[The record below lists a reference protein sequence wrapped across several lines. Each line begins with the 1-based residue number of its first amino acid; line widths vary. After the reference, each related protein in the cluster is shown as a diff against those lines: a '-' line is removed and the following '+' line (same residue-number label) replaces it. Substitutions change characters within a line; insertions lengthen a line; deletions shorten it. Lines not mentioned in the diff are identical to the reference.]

1 MAINMDDTLQYIFAH
16 MEDSVFVTNFQGD
29 VLYMNAGAE
38 KLFGCQRVGHNIKLW
53 QVIPIVER
61 NDPLIQLFIDAL
73 RHREKS
79 IQALTD
85 YENADGTRFQL
96 RVSITCG
103 GEDSP
108 VFIVVISDL
117 TRLFQVNSAFVRYT
131 SPEIADYVLN
141 SPEGSRQGGRRK
153 EVSVLMSDLRGFTA
167 ISSRLSS
174 ENLIQMLNDY
184 FAVMSDI
191 ISRYKGTIIEFL
203 GDGIF
208 VVFGAPNDLP
218 SHAEA
223 AISCA
228 LEMQNAMEQV
238 NQRNRENGFP
248 ALEMGIGISSGAA
261 TVGNIGSDKRMK
273 FGCVGDSV
281 NLAGRTESLTAGGQV
296 LVTEYTLS
304 IMKEKPEI
312 QHIRSFLPKG
322 KEAPV
327 QVYEITGLGSIRLK
341 ALPAGRPVWHDLAC
355 EVPFDFH
362 LLEGKSVAVP
372 LYRGTLL
379 RLSDDGRDAWIRT
392 ETLLSEMQNLVMET
406 GEHTWGK
413 VLSVSPEGTRL
424 RFTFRPEAFDTWL
437 ADRINSLSLHP
448 ASE

>member
-1 MAINMDDTLQYIFAH
+1 
-16 MEDSVFVTNFQGD
+16 
-29 VLYMNAGAE
+29 
-38 KLFGCQRVGHNIKLW
+38 
-53 QVIPIVER
+53 
-61 NDPLIQLFIDAL
+61 
-73 RHREKS
+73 
-79 IQALTD
+79 
-85 YENADGTRFQL
+85 
-96 RVSITCG
+96 
-103 GEDSP
+103 
-108 VFIVVISDL
+108 
-117 TRLFQVNSAFVRYT
+117 
-131 SPEIADYVLN
+131 
-141 SPEGSRQGGRRK
+141 
-153 EVSVLMSDLRGFTA
+153 
-167 ISSRLSS
+167 
-174 ENLIQMLNDY
+174 
-184 FAVMSDI
+184 
-191 ISRYKGTIIEFL
+191 
-203 GDGIF
+203 
-208 VVFGAPNDLP
+208 
-218 SHAEA
+218 
-223 AISCA
+223 
-228 LEMQNAMEQV
+228 MEQV

-296 LVTEYTLS
+296 LITEYTLS

-327 QVYEITGLGSIRLK
+327 LIYEITGLGSIRLK
-341 ALPAGRPVWHDLAC
+341 TLPAGTPVWHDLAC

-392 ETLLSEMQNLVMET
+392 EPLLSEMQNLVMET
-406 GEHTWGK
+406 GEYTWGK

-437 ADRINSLSLHP
+437 ADRINSLSPIPPANKDKDLHP
-448 ASE
+448 LVQQKEGC